1 MLQRSVLRSIIA
13 ESFICYAGIGAARR
27 SVLSVKRVQ
36 APTRRAA
43 PGDEAA
49 ASGARHA
56 RLVPAA
62 SARAGATGAKPRPL
76 QARPLRR

>member
-1 MLQRSVLRSIIA
+1 MLQRSLFRFILA
-13 ESFICYAGIGAARR
+13 ELLMRYAGIGAARR
-27 SVLSVKRVQ
+27 GVLFVK

-56 RLVPAA
+56 R
-62 SARAGATGAKPRPL
+62 
-76 QARPLRR
+76 

>member
-13 ESFICYAGIGAARR
+13 EIFIRYAGIGAARR
-27 SVLSVKRVQ
+27 GVLSVKRVQ

-56 RLVPAA
+56 R
-62 SARAGATGAKPRPL
+62 
-76 QARPLRR
+76 